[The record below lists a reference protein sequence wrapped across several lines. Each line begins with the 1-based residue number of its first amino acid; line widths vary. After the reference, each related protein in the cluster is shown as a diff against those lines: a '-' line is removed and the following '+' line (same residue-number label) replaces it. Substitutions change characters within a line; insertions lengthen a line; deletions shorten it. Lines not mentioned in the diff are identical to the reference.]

1 VLWSSDNLD
10 LNLEDT
16 DDAAYIENLVIDQI
30 QASNVRELKIPQ
42 VHVDIRILRLLDIGT
57 QGHLQLETF

>member
-42 VHVDIRILRLLDIGT
+42 VHVDIRVLRLLDIGT
-57 QGHLQLETF
+57 QGHLQLETS